1 MMTNQRIR
9 TREDAVEMA
18 GRIVDRYIEGSRDS
32 SLGKLEDGGSA
43 LFLRRADSET
53 AVPLI
58 TSCSGAEWRGQAVAT
73 LADMLWQKREC
84 WNENL
89 PEL

>member
-1 MMTNQRIR
+1 MINQRIR
-9 TREDAVEMA
+9 TRDDAAEIA
-18 GRIVDRYIEGSRDS
+18 GRILDRHIEDSRDS
-32 SLGKLEDGGSA
+32 SLGRLEDGGSA
-43 LFLRRADSET
+43 LFIRSTESET

-58 TSCSGAEWRGQAVAT
+58 TSCSGAEWRDQAVTT

-84 WNENL
+84 WNENH

>member
-1 MMTNQRIR
+1 MINQRIR
-9 TREDAVEMA
+9 TREDAVEIA
-18 GRIVDRYIEGSRDS
+18 GRILDRHIEDSRDS
-32 SLGKLEDGGSA
+32 RLGRLEDGGGA
-43 LFLRRADSET
+43 LFIRSGNSET

-58 TSCSGAEWRGQAVAT
+58 TSCSGAEGRDQALTT

-84 WNENL
+84 WNENH